1 MTFAQHLRDLDTS
14 MGQWL
19 EESEPVKKLPSTV
32 TPNARLRG
40 YADTVFHAKNGEK
53 KSEK

>member
-1 MTFAQHLRDLDTS
+1 MA
-14 MGQWL
+14 QWL
-19 EESEPVKKLPSTV
+19 EEEPVKRLPSTV

-40 YADTVFHAKNGEK
+40 YADTVFPAKEGEK